1 MSGGTEFKDAVP
13 TYRKLTFQH
22 EPPPYRFIEA
32 DIRRACKAAPD
43 RTIEIVFPDGTIIRL
58 LPCDKLNLPS
68 RKLRRKG
75 RSGFKWLWCKFH

>member
-1 MSGGTEFKDAVP
+1 MSRP
-13 TYRKLTFQH
+13 T
-22 EPPPYRFIEA
+22 RFIEA

-75 RSGFKWLWCKFH
+75 RSGFKKAETMWIGTLAFFFW